1 MQQLHTR
8 PPKPSRSCAASGCEA
23 TVTEAK
29 LAYLDAS
36 AFVKLVL
43 PEPETAALVAAL
55 DPQARLVSSEI
66 LEVEAL
72 RAARRASGADGAS
85 AARIQ
90 LEGIRLLPISAQIRE
105 RAYELEPDTLRLLD
119 AIHIATAL
127 DLGEQLDGLY
137 AYDLRMTAAAT
148 KAGLGVYAPTEI
160 PADGGDSAVGGEQD
174 PSADPE
180 PLSDPKS

>member
-1 MQQLHTR
+1 MPQPHTR
-8 PPKPSRSCAASGCEA
+8 PPKLSRSCAASGCEA
-23 TVTEAK
+23 TVTDAK
-29 LAYLDAS
+29 LVYLDAS

-55 DPQARLVSSEI
+55 DPQARLVSCEI

-72 RAARRASGADGAS
+72 RAARRASGAEGAS

-90 LEGIRLLPISAQIRE
+90 LEGIRLLPISDQIRK
-105 RAYELEPDTLRLLD
+105 RACGLEPDTLRTLD
-119 AIHIATAL
+119 ATHIATAL

-148 KAGLGVYAPTEI
+148 EAGLRVYAPTEMA
-160 PADGGDSAVGGEQD
+160 ADGGDFAVGG
-174 PSADPE
+174 
-180 PLSDPKS
+180 